1 MNFISSFPH
10 EIHEIENA
18 WIPLADGTRLACR
31 IFLPKDAAEKP
42 VPAILEYIPYRKRDF
57 TALRDQAAHG
67 YFAGH
72 GYAGVRVDIRGS
84 GDSDGILE
92 DEYTPQELDD
102 AVEVIAWLASQ
113 EWCNGSVGMMGNS
126 WGGFNALQVAAMRPA
141 ALKAI
146 ITCCSTDDRYAD
158 DMHYSG
164 GCLLND
170 NMDWGTMFL
179 ALIARPPDPELVG
192 ESWRDIWLKR
202 LDDLIEPI
210 SHWLRHPLRDEY
222 WRRGSICEDYGDI
235 ACAVLAVGGWMDGY
249 SNAIPRLLENLTCPR
264 QGIIGP
270 WAHGYP
276 HLSSP
281 GPQIGFLQEAVRWW
295 DAWLKGID
303 NGVAKQPMLRAFM
316 GQAVPA
322 LPYYPVSPGRWI
334 AEQVWPSPNIEHR
347 RWYLGEGRLSDDES
361 PACDLTTLSPM
372 TTGLASGEWCP
383 YGTGGQGPEFPADQR
398 EDDGRSLC
406 FDSAPL
412 DDSIDIVG
420 APSVT
425 LRVSVDKP
433 VAYVVVRLCDVAP
446 TGASTRVSFAALN
459 LTHRNGHADVVPM
472 SAGAPADIEVKLN
485 DIAYSFRQGHR
496 IRVAVSTV
504 YWPMIWP
511 APEPVFLTVH
521 TQGCRLHLPVRNA
534 DPALEIPVL
543 FGPPEQASIP
553 EKIVLRQGSWE
564 NAVNRD
570 VKTGC
575 IIVTATRDDGIFR
588 IAGNGLEIGSRVDES
603 MSLTGDDPLS
613 AITTMDRR
621 YYVGRGDWQT
631 RLDARTEVTCSAD
644 AFFVKASIQAYE
656 GDVLVHQ
663 NTWNNRIE
671 RHGL

>member
-1 MNFISSFPH
+1 MNFISSFSH
-10 EIHEIENA
+10 EVHEIEND
-18 WIPLADGTRLACR
+18 WIPLSDGSRLACR
-31 IFLPKDAAEKP
+31 IWLPAGAAETP
-42 VPAILEYIPYRKRDF
+42 VPAVLEYIPYRKRDF
-57 TALRDQAAHG
+57 TALRDTAAHG

-72 GYAGVRVDIRGS
+72 GYAAVRVDIRGS

-92 DEYTPQELDD
+92 DEYTQQELDD
-102 AVEVIAWLASQ
+102 AVEVIAWLAAQ
-113 EWCNGSVGMMGNS
+113 KWCSGSVGMMGNS
-126 WGGFNALQVAAMRPA
+126 WGGFNALQVAAMRPP

-170 NMDWGTMFL
+170 NMDWGTMFF
-179 ALIARPPDPELVG
+179 ALLARPPDPNLVG
-192 ESWRDIWLKR
+192 ESWRSIWLER
-202 LDDLIEPI
+202 LNNLVEPI

-222 WRRGSICEDYGDI
+222 WRRGSVCENYSDI
-235 ACAVLAVGGWMDGY
+235 ACAVLAVGGWLDGY

-281 GPQIGFLQEAVRWW
+281 GPRIGFLQEAVRWW

-303 NGVAKQPMLRAFM
+303 NGVAQQPMLRAFM
-316 GQAVPA
+316 GKAVPA
-322 LPYYPVSPGRWI
+322 LPYYPICPGRWI
-334 AEQVWPSPNIEHR
+334 AEQTWPSPNIAR
-347 RWYLGEGRLSDDES
+347 RQWYLGEGRLSDSEVRGS
-361 PACDLTTLSPM
+361 DLTTLSPL

-406 FDSAPL
+406 FDGAPL
-412 DDSIDIVG
+412 EESIDVLG
-420 APSVT
+420 APSIT

-433 VAYVVVRLCDVAP
+433 VAFLIVRLCDVAP

-459 LTHRNGHADVVPM
+459 LTHRNSHAEVVPM
-472 SAGAPADIEVKLN
+472 PVGVPTDVDLKLN
-485 DIAYSFRQGHR
+485 DIAYSFQEGHR

-521 TQGCRLHLPVRNA
+521 TCGCRLNLPVRKVS
-534 DPALEIPVL
+534 PASEIPVL
-543 FGPPEQASIP
+543 FGQPEQAAIP
-553 EKIVLRQGSWE
+553 ERIVLLPASWE
-564 NAVNRD
+564 NCINRD
-570 VKTGC
+570 IKTGS
-575 IIVTATRDDGIFR
+575 ITVTAIRDDGIYR
-588 IAGNGLEIGSRVDES
+588 IPGNGLEIGSRVEES
-603 MSLTGDDPLS
+603 LSQTGDDPLS
-613 AITTMDRR
+613 ATTVMSRK
-621 YYVGRGDWQT
+621 YYIGRGDWQT
-631 RLDARTEVTCSAD
+631 RLETRTEVTCSAE

-656 GDVLVHQ
+656 DDALVYQ
-663 NTWNNRIE
+663 NTWNEIIE
-671 RHGL
+671 RYGL